1 MGSIRAG
8 FPWLDDSSGFLNGT
22 EDRPTFG
29 CQPQI
34 FSAVADTLIAER
46 FAAYNRGLHWLE
58 HVRQRKPDIV
68 VVSAGPHVMHDEDME
83 RILSEVVEGHLRE
96 FPQLPLI
103 WRTNFPGGC
112 AEQPLPRPLEGE
124 EEVLAHWRDY
134 SSRRQ
139 IYNYDRFSAW
149 DERAADLFAGSE
161 ARAAR
166 RFLLDLSPL
175 RLRPDAH
182 VGSLP
187 GSPFPD
193 DCLHLCLPGALHPL
207 FAQLL
212 QRLLINEIDAP

>member
-1 MGSIRAG
+1 
-8 FPWLDDSSGFLNGT
+8 
-22 EDRPTFG
+22 
-29 CQPQI
+29 
-34 FSAVADTLIAER
+34 
-46 FAAYNRGLHWLE
+46 LHWLE
-58 HVRQRKPDIV
+58 YVRQRKPDIV
-68 VVSAGPHVMHDEDME
+68 IVSAGPHVNHDEDME
-83 RILSEVVEGHLRE
+83 RILSEVVEGHKRE
-96 FPQLPLI
+96 FPHLPLI

-139 IYNYDRFSAW
+139 IYNYDGW
-149 DERAADLFAGSE
+149 DARAADLFAGNE

-187 GSPFPD
+187 RGGGRRSVIHRTEPEPK
-193 DCLHLCLPGALHPL
+193 G
-207 FAQLL
+207 
-212 QRLLINEIDAP
+212 IK